1 VYKIIHLNKYLCQ
14 SCILLTLVINGFS
27 SILCG
32 GVDQDLEIL
41 KTIYEGYQAAKCNY
55 GQGLGIAKVVTDSSH
70 EDHRENFI
78 VDFKY
83 KNSSSR
89 YDIYTIDEDGKK
101 LSRKKA
107 ITPQVEIFCNE
118 NSAVIYKPVIA
129 VEEMFG
135 KNMHPSIF
143 NSFYGG
149 SLDGWLKGVIKAVQ
163 EGRALVDVELDS
175 EGRIH
180 LTETMLRENDKDS
193 TVAKLLIDT
202 EDGFRIIS
210 ATLRSKYESG
220 RQDFRNYKVDWVK
233 YEDQW
238 FVKAAR
244 YDSDLKYFD
253 EGQWKPFQKS
263 TSVEIE
269 KYEVTDNINDDEF
282 SLAGMVNKGVYVR
295 DKIAGIAYVFG
306 NEIILED
313 SLNSLLNDMDSLNL
327 KAERIQRS
335 DLNGNFADGDET
347 NQDKIIESQ
356 NVSKN
361 ETNQDDIIGSQ
372 NVSKNVLQERGA
384 HLIIL
389 CIIIFAVGIVF
400 MILKRGKSS

>member
-1 VYKIIHLNKYLCQ
+1 VNKIIHLNKYFCR

-32 GVDQDLEIL
+32 EVDQDLEIL
-41 KTIYEGYQAAKCNY
+41 KTIYEGYQATKRNY
-55 GQGLGIAKVVTDSSH
+55 GQGLGIAKVVIDSSH
-70 EDHRENFI
+70 EDHKENNI
-78 VDFKY
+78 IEFKY

-89 YDIYTIDEDGKK
+89 YDIYSIDDDGKK
-101 LSRKKA
+101 LQRKKA
-107 ITPQVEIFCNE
+107 ITPKVGIWCNE
-118 NSAVIYKPVIA
+118 SSAVIQKPVIA

-135 KNMHPSIF
+135 QNMHPSIF
-143 NSFYGG
+143 NSFYGQ
-149 SLDGWLKGVIKAVQ
+149 SLDRWLKGVLKAGQ
-163 EGRALVDVELDS
+163 EGRALVDVEIDS

-210 ATLRSKYESG
+210 ATCQSKYESG
-220 RQDFRNYKVDWVK
+220 AHDLRSYKVDWVK
-233 YEDQW
+233 YKEQW
-238 FVKAAR
+238 YVKAAR
-244 YDSDLKYFD
+244 YDSDLKYLDKGSLKSF
-253 EGQWKPFQKS
+253 KKS

-269 KYEVTDNINDDEF
+269 KYVVADNIDDDEF

-313 SLNSLLNDMDSLNL
+313 SLDSLLNDMNSLKL

-335 DLNGNFADGDET
+335 DFDSNFANGDET
-347 NQDKIIESQ
+347 NQDE
-356 NVSKN
+356 
-361 ETNQDDIIGSQ
+361 IIGSQ
-372 NVSKNVLQERGA
+372 NVSKNVLRERSA

>member
-1 VYKIIHLNKYLCQ
+1 MNKIIHLNKYLCQ

-41 KTIYEGYQAAKCNY
+41 KTIYEAYQAAKCNY
-55 GQGLGIAKVVTDSSH
+55 GQGLGIAKVVIDSSH
-70 EDHRENFI
+70 EDHREKFV

-89 YDIYTIDEDGKK
+89 YDMYSEDGKK
-101 LSRKKA
+101 LLRKKA
-107 ITPQVEIFCNE
+107 ITPEVEIWCNE
-118 NSAVIYKPVIA
+118 ADAVIQKPVIA

-135 KNMHPSIF
+135 RNMHPSIF
-143 NSFYGG
+143 NSFYGQ
-149 SLDGWLKGVIKAVQ
+149 SLDLWLKGVLKAGQ
-163 EGRALVDVELDS
+163 EGRALVDVEIDS

-210 ATLRSKYESG
+210 ATCKSKYESG
-220 RQDFRNYKVDWVK
+220 AHDLRNYKVDWVK
-233 YEDQW
+233 YKEQW
-238 FVKAAR
+238 YVKAAR
-244 YDSDLKYFD
+244 YESDLKYLD
-253 EGQWKPFQKS
+253 KGSLKS
-263 TSVEIE
+263 FTKSISVEIE
-269 KYEVTDNINDDEF
+269 KYVVTDNINDDEF
-282 SLAGMVNKGVYVR
+282 SLAGMANKGVYVR
-295 DKIAGIAYVFG
+295 DKIAGIAYVLG
-306 NEIILED
+306 NEIIMED
-313 SLNSLLNDMDSLNL
+313 SLNSLLRDMDSLNL

-335 DLNGNFADGDET
+335 DLNGNFANGDET
-347 NQDKIIESQ
+347 NQDE
-356 NVSKN
+356 
-361 ETNQDDIIGSQ
+361 IIGSQ